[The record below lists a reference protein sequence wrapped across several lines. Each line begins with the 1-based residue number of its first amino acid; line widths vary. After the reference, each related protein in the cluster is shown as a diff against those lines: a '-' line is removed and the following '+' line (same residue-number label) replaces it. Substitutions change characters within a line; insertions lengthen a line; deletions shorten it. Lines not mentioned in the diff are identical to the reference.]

1 MDGISEMVDVRWK
14 LEKWQ
19 QVSSSSIP
27 ISSGSW
33 GNF

>member
-19 QVSSSSIP
+19 QDSRSSIA
-27 ISSGSW
+27 ISSDSW

>member
-19 QVSSSSIP
+19 QVSRSSIP
-27 ISSGSW
+27 ISSDSC